1 MKITRKVT
9 VNLSPDELETIVKD
23 YLAKEGF
30 EVVENGV
37 DFKASSHIEG
47 FGMGEHQVIKFDGCR
62 VVCNMK
68 TERKTI

>member
-1 MKITRKVT
+1 MEITRRIT
-9 VNLSPDELETIVKD
+9 VNLSPDELTTIVKD
-23 YLAKEGF
+23 YLEKEGF

-47 FGMGEHQVIKFDGCR
+47 YGMGEHQVTKFDGCK
-62 VVCNMK
+62 VVCNLK